1 MRFKVKFLEETA
13 GRKKGQVEEFSEG
26 SESLVREW
34 ASASL
39 IEILDGP
46 KAQPGRKPWEPEPQE
61 KAPLGPPVDRAV
73 KHAPVRKQ
81 A

>member
-34 ASASL
+34 AKAGL
-39 IEILDGP
+39 LEILDGP
-46 KAQPGRKPWEPEPQE
+46 KPQPGRKPGETEPEE
-61 KAPLGPPVDRAV
+61 KAPTGPPVDRAP
-73 KHAPVRKQ
+73 KHAPVRK
-81 A
+81 